1 MIIEPLKKMQK
12 KMGKFFLPAVLLL
25 FFILTSGLL
34 YSTTRQNS
42 SDYKEGQVAQE
53 SIRANKTV
61 ENTKATK
68 QKQQLAAEAVVPEYT
83 YQKDIADQQYQL
95 IEQLF
100 DMVDTV
106 RTASEKKDD
115 QAQKETTDNKT
126 VHQVTEVEKIA
137 ALKKEFEKVDTDDL
151 NFYQNISDDT
161 YRLLFILNDADLKQV
176 KEESLK
182 IVEQKM
188 TDQIRQSNLED
199 ARKDSYKQVKVLDL
213 SENQTEVA
221 EALMNAGIVVNTY
234 LNEQKTSELKEKA
247 KETVAPVMIYQG
259 EIIVREGSQIDT
271 TAIQKLNILGMTK
284 QNKSFFPLVAMLLAV
299 VVQILALL
307 YFSFSFKDQE
317 ARYNAVTF
325 YTIAMS
331 LGLLLMKFF
340 ELFQTENASY
350 IPLFFPA
357 TFIPLILT
365 LFINRR
371 SGILAA
377 AFQVVAATF
386 IFYRSIGTNILPVIL
401 VSYMFSGFVGTLLQ
415 RKRISRQGKQAVVW
429 IVIFPL
435 AINIVLMILQGMDF
449 AGSQPWFALACSLA
463 GNILSL
469 LLGVGLYQ
477 FIELLITDDSD
488 IVLNELS
495 NPNQP
500 LLKKM
505 LEEAPG
511 TYHHSMMVANLSA
524 NAVAEIGGRSLLTRV
539 ACYYHDIGKLKHANF
554 FVENLPQ
561 GAENP
566 HNFLLPEDSKQII
579 FGHVTDGAVIL
590 TRKKMPQLVIDI
602 CNQHHG
608 TTLMKF
614 FYVKA
619 KERDP
624 EVTEEQFRYPGP
636 IPQSKE
642 AGVVSIADSCEAAV
656 RAMDHP
662 TNDKIREFVNNLIK
676 ERMLDGQLDDSGLTL
691 KEIRM
696 IEDSLVNGLCST
708 FHSRIK
714 YPKMKSEAEKMK
726 EEQEGKANGN

>member
-1 MIIEPLKKMQK
+1 MIIEPLQKLQK
-12 KMGKFFLPAVLLL
+12 KMGKAYLPLLLL
-25 FFILTSGLL
+25 FFFILCSGLL
-34 YSTTRQNS
+34 YSSTRQNS

-61 ENTKATK
+61 ENTTATK
-68 QKQQLAAEAVVPEYT
+68 QKQLLAAEAVVPEYT
-83 YQKDIADQQYQL
+83 YQEDISSQQYQL
-95 IEQLF
+95 VKRLF
-100 DMVDTV
+100 DMVDDV
-106 RTASEKKDD
+106 RKDSKEKDD
-115 QAQKETTDNKT
+115 KAQKEAKKDET
-126 VHQVTEVEKIA
+126 VHLITEDEKIA
-137 ALKKEFEKVDTDDL
+137 ALKKEFEKVDADNL
-151 NFYQNISDDT
+151 SFYQNIKDET
-161 YRLLFILNDADLKQV
+161 YGLLFELSDEDLAKV
-176 KEESLK
+176 ESESLK
-182 IVEQKM
+182 IIENKM
-188 TDQIRQSNLED
+188 KSQIRQSNLTDAQQAAED
-199 ARKDSYKQVKVLDL
+199 QVDQLDASDTQKKGIL
-213 SENQTEVA
+213 AMVD
-221 EALMNAGIVVNTY
+221 AGIVVNTY
-234 LNEQKTSELKEKA
+234 LNEQKTTELKEKA
-247 KETVAPVMIYQG
+247 KDSVAPVMIYQG
-259 EIIVREGSQIDT
+259 EVIVREGSQIDA

-284 QNKSFFPLVAMLLAV
+284 QNKTFFPSVAMFMAILIQLLA
-299 VVQILALL
+299 LF
-307 YFSFSFKDQE
+307 YFSRSFRDHQS
-317 ARYNAVTF
+317 RLNAMTF
-325 YTIAMS
+325 YIVAMS
-331 LGLLLMKFF
+331 AGLLFMKFF
-340 ELFQTENASY
+340 ELFQSENFPY

-357 TFIPLILT
+357 TFIPLLLN
-365 LFINRR
+365 LFVNRR

-377 AFQVVAATF
+377 TFQVVAATF
-386 IFYRSIGTNILPVIL
+386 IFYHSMGTNTLPVIL
-401 VSYMFSGFVGTLLQ
+401 VSYMFSGFMGTLLQ
-415 RKRISRQGKQAVVW
+415 RKRISRQGRQAFAW
-429 IVIFPL
+429 IIVFPFVI
-435 AINIVLMILQGMDF
+435 NVVLMILQGMNF
-449 AGSQPWFALACSLA
+449 MTGQTWFALACGLA

-477 FIELLITDDSD
+477 LIELLITDDSD

-500 LLKKM
+500 LLKKL

-524 NAVAEIGGRSLLTRV
+524 NAVAEIGGRPLLTRV

-579 FGHVTDGAVIL
+579 FGHVTDGAQIL
-590 TRKKMPQLVIDI
+590 AREKMPQMVIDI

-624 EVTEEQFRYPGP
+624 KVTEADFRYPGP
-636 IPQSKE
+636 IPQTKE

-656 RAMDHP
+656 RAMDQP
-662 TNDKIREFVNNLIK
+662 TNEKIRKFVAELIK

-691 KEIRM
+691 KEIHM